1 MGFLFGF
8 PIFCI
13 VMWFWLRGNAF
24 VAFALGLLLALFGS
38 SWRWWLTPDQY
49 AQAGWGAM
57 AEGAATA
64 FAITYVPWM
73 IRGII
78 RAVRAAP
85 LQRRQLVQPPYR
97 RIGA

>member
-13 VMWFWLRGNAF
+13 VTLFWLSGNAF
-24 VAFALGLLLALFGS
+24 VAFVLGLFLTVFGS
-38 SWRWWLTPDQY
+38 SWRWWLDPSQY
-49 AQAGWGAM
+49 DQAGWSAWG
-57 AEGAATA
+57 EGAATA

-78 RAVRAAP
+78 RWSRNLP
-85 LQRRQLVQPPYR
+85 PQRRRVAYR
-97 RIGA
+97 SRQRIRA